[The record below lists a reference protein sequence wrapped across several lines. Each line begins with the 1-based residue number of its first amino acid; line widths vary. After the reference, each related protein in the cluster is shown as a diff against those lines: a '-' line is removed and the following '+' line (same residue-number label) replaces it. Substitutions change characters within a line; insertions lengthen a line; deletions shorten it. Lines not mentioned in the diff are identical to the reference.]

1 MRIIRPITIADADL
15 TTSVAEDTSSAW
27 NSGTTYA
34 DGDIIHLASTHRRY
48 ESLVG
53 SNLNN
58 NPATDDGTKW
68 LDIGPTNRWAMFDT
82 INSTATSDTDE
93 INVTIAATDR
103 VDSVAL
109 LGLTAASVQIIAEYD
124 ASEVYNETYSLTD
137 IGVISDWY
145 EYFFSEIT
153 FASDLIVTDLPR
165 YGGMDV
171 QIIITGSGTVSCGT
185 CIVGLAR
192 ELGATVYGVRVGI
205 IDYSRKQVDDFGNIV
220 VVERPFSKR
229 LDADVVIQGTTSA
242 EVASKVDAIQKI
254 LAEYRASP
262 VVWQASDA
270 YGSTAVFGFFRSFDI
285 EIAYALRSNLTLS
298 IEGLT

>member
-1 MRIIRPITIADADL
+1 MRIIPPITIADADL
-15 TTSVAEDTSSAW
+15 TSSVAEDTSAAW

-34 DGDIIHLASTHRRY
+34 ENDIIHLASTHRRY
-48 ESLVG
+48 QSLIP
-53 SNLNN
+53 SNTAN

-93 INVTIAATDR
+93 IDVTIAATDR

-137 IGVISDWY
+137 MGVISDWY

-153 FASDLIVTDLPR
+153 FATDLIVTDLPR
-165 YGGMDV
+165 YGNMDV
-171 QIIITGSGTVSCGT
+171 QIIITGSGAVSCGT
-185 CIVGLAR
+185 CIPGLAR

-205 IDYSRKQVDDFGNIV
+205 NDYSRKEADDFGNII

-229 LDADVVIQGTTSA
+229 MEADVVIEGTTA
-242 EVASKVDAIQKI
+242 REVSSKVDNIQRK
-254 LAEYRASP
+254 LAQYRASP
-262 VVWQASDA
+262 VVWQASEA
-270 YGSTAVFGFFRSFDI
+270 YGSTAVFGYYRSFDI